1 MKTLKRV
8 MTNKNRVDGRRGGF
22 QTLPYTRLG
31 WLAAFLLTFLYLTQP
46 ALALSPEKGDFVT
59 LGREA
64 DEQLID
70 EKINLKATAG
80 VCDAILSSVKSGTA
94 VLVLDTKT
102 VDAKKFYIVSTIGKD
117 GGMMGWIGEEY
128 IHEILPGP
136 PQE

>member
-1 MKTLKRV
+1 METLKRGMV
-8 MTNKNRVDGRRGGF
+8 NKNRVGGRR
-22 QTLPYTRLG
+22 PPTRLE
-31 WLAAFLLTFLYLTQP
+31 WLITFLLVFLYFSHLV
-46 ALALSPEKGDFVT
+46 LALSPEKRDFVI
-59 LGREA
+59 LGRE
-64 DEQLID
+64 ENNQLID

-94 VLVLDTKT
+94 VLILDVKT

-128 IHEILPGP
+128 IYEILSQP